1 MSTLSLSTR
10 FTLSEDQVSC
20 DLAGEAVILNLKSGK
35 YFGLNE
41 VGARIWDLLK
51 ERRTPETILSVLVE
65 EYEVDLEQC
74 KQDLMELLHQL
85 TEQGLIYVEGS

>member
-1 MSTLSLSTR
+1 MSTLSLSTPL
-10 FTLSEDQVSC
+10 TVSEDQVSC

-41 VGARIWDLLK
+41 VGARIWELLK
-51 ERRTPETILSVLVE
+51 EQRTPEAILGVLLEEYDVDSEQCQHDLVE
-65 EYEVDLEQC
+65 
-74 KQDLMELLHQL
+74 LLQQL